1 MDKRYQIFISS
12 TFVDLLDERQSVLK
26 AILELDHMP
35 AGMELF
41 PASDDTAW
49 ELIKDVIDASDYY
62 VLIVGGRYG
71 SLDEEGLGYTEKEYR
86 YALSTKKPVIP
97 LLHANPDNLPRE
109 KTETN
114 STAWDKLQDFRTFI
128 ENNHTCVY
136 WKNADELKAKVIVGL
151 TSTIKRSPTVGWV
164 RADNVPSDT
173 SLKNIIELRNRV
185 TELEEELKQIRTSAP
200 SGTEDLMQ
208 GDDPFEIKL
217 TFFAR
222 HSSDNSWQSGKGYTA
237 TISPSW
243 DDIFSAISPVL
254 INEATEADLH
264 NSIKSTLSN
273 ISKEQFSEYDQF
285 KEHVLHNFN
294 FTDDDIYTIVVQLR
308 ALGLIK
314 ESDKKRS
321 VRDTATYWKLTPYGD
336 QLMVQLRALSRTVK
350 EQRRI
355 GGDAT
360 QTGESDENG

>member
-12 TFVDLLDERQSVLK
+12 TFVDLLEERQSVLK
-26 AILELDHMP
+26 AILELDNMP

-49 ELIKDVIDASDYY
+49 DLIKDVIDASDYY

-97 LLHANPDNLPRE
+97 LLHENPDNLPRD
-109 KTETN
+109 KTETEEG
-114 STAWDKLQDFRTFI
+114 AWKKLVAFRDMV
-128 ENNHTCVY
+128 EKNHTCVY

-151 TSTIKRSPTVGWV
+151 TSTLKRTPVVGWV
-164 RADNVPSDT
+164 RGDNVPSES
-173 SLKNIIELRNRV
+173 SLKDILALKNRV
-185 TELEEELKQIRTSAP
+185 SELEEELLAIKTSAP

-217 TFFAR
+217 SFYAR
-222 HSSDNSWQSGKGYTA
+222 QSSEETWRNGQGYSS
-237 TISPSW
+237 TIKPSW
-243 DDIFSAISPVL
+243 NDIFAAISPVL
-254 INEATEADLH
+254 INEASEGDLH
-264 NSIKSTLSN
+264 KAIKGTLSK
-273 ISKEQFSEYDQF
+273 ISNEQFSEYDQF
-285 KEHVLHNFN
+285 DDHVLHSFKFSN
-294 FTDDDIYTIVVQLR
+294 DDIYTIVVQLR

-321 VRDTATYWKLTPYGD
+321 VRDTATYWRLTPYGD

-350 EQRRI
+350 EHRKI

-360 QTGESDENG
+360 QTDEEA

>member
-1 MDKRYQIFISS
+1 
-12 TFVDLLDERQSVLK
+12 
-26 AILELDHMP
+26 MP

-41 PASDDTAW
+41 PAADDTAW

-71 SLDEEGLGYTEKEYR
+71 SLDEEGIGYTEKEYR

-97 LLHANPDNLPRE
+97 LLHENPDNLARE
-109 KTETN
+109 KTETD
-114 STAWDKLQDFRTFI
+114 SGAWEKLKAFRALT
-128 ENNHTCVY
+128 EANHTCVY
-136 WKNADELKAKVIVGL
+136 WNNADELKARVIVGL
-151 TSTIKRSPTVGWV
+151 TSTIKRSPAVGWV
-164 RADNVPSDT
+164 RADNVPSESSIKDI
-173 SLKNIIELRNRV
+173 LELRNRIA
-185 TELEEELKQIRTSAP
+185 ELEEELTQARTSAP

-217 TFFAR
+217 SFFAR
-222 HSSDNSWQSGKGYTA
+222 HISEERWKPGKRFTA
-237 TISPSW
+237 TITPSW
-243 DDIFSAISPVL
+243 NDIFAAISPVL
-254 INEATEADLH
+254 INEANEADMH
-264 NSIKSTLSN
+264 KSINSTLSN
-273 ISKEQFSEYDQF
+273 ISNEQFSVYDQF
-285 KEHVLHNFN
+285 KNYVLHDFD

-321 VRDTATYWKLTPYGD
+321 VRDTATYWRLTPYGD

-350 EQRRI
+350 EQRKI

-360 QTGESDENG
+360 QTEQTGENA